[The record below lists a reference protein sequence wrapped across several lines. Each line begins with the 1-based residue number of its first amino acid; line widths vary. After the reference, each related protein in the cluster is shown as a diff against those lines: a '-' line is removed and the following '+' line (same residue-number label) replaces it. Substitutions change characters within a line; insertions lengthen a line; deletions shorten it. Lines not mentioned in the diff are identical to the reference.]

1 MIDKT
6 IQNALLTLLRLG
18 LWEKHNVETFSSL
31 SEAQWGL
38 LYRYAQE
45 QTIEGIVFDGI
56 QHLPTQ
62 HLPPRALLLK
72 WTVRI
77 DQIERHNKQ
86 MNTVIKEQ
94 LSFFS
99 AQGIHPFLLKGQGVA
114 SCYPIPEHRISGDVD
129 WYFEAKEEYHRANDL
144 IKQKRIKLTY
154 TAGFSTEYAW
164 NGIVIEHHC
173 RMFDLYNPFS
183 IPYLNQLEKRFKDQ
197 SIPMDLQGNTL
208 LLPAPILMMLQVNA
222 HILKH
227 LLSFGLGIR
236 QLCDAAKVYQQ
247 YRAEIDGQ
255 QLKEMYRKLGIL
267 KWIHLLHAVLVKYIS
282 LPTQSLPF
290 VLPKGIDAD
299 WMMEEIWLS
308 GNFGFHDERF
318 TDVNQNG
325 KGIRDQAPRRVGA
338 NLRRYFKYAP
348 MEAISFPLVHLYSK
362 LVSKES
368 TKGIIKGSIKESR

>member
-1 MIDKT
+1 MRLREDLVLRRVGQDHVIVDPGQDMVDMSKVFT
-6 IQNALLTLLRLG
+6 LNDSAAWLWNQLIGKEFTSEEMVRLLTDQYEVLLTLLRLG

-267 KWIHLLHAVLVKYIS
+267 KWIHLLHAVLVKYPCLLIC
-282 LPTQSLPF
+282 QK
-290 VLPKGIDAD
+290 V
-299 WMMEEIWLS
+299 
-308 GNFGFHDERF
+308 
-318 TDVNQNG
+318 
-325 KGIRDQAPRRVGA
+325 
-338 NLRRYFKYAP
+338 
-348 MEAISFPLVHLYSK
+348 
-362 LVSKES
+362 
-368 TKGIIKGSIKESR
+368 